1 MTGVAL
7 AGLAAPE
14 VAAAEIV
21 RTDFRML
28 ENVMTESLWDR
39 FREIWVCDTEFVAL
53 PGECPRPV
61 CLVAR
66 EFRSGRVV
74 RLWADEMAS
83 MKAAPFDTGKNSLI
97 VAYYASAEQGV
108 FLANGWP
115 LPERVLDLYAEFRVH
130 TNGKRTIG
138 SNGLIGAM
146 SYFGL
151 KAMDAE
157 DKDSNRS
164 LILRGGPWSAEERNR
179 ILDYCQADVDGT
191 ADLLTKMIPVID
203 LARGVGLR
211 GRYAKALA
219 QMERSGI
226 PIDVPTLDRIKANWA
241 GLQHRMIDD
250 VAATVPVYA
259 DRRFHERSFSHW
271 LAQNGIPWSRHES
284 GRLVL
289 DRKTF
294 REMARL
300 HPGVALLHELREGLS
315 QLRLGEIPVGSD
327 GRNRV
332 LLSPFRSKT
341 GRNQPSNA
349 RFIFGTATWLR
360 SLIVPPPGRFIAY
373 VDWTSQEIGIAAKL
387 ADDSNLLA
395 AYDDDPYLWFA
406 KRVGAVPADATKK
419 SHKAQRDLYKATM
432 LGVGYG
438 MGERSLAMRIGQ
450 PEAKARSLLLQH
462 RETFPAL
469 WSWMNGAV
477 NHALLTGW
485 IVARF
490 GWAYHVGDGPNPRS
504 LQNWPVQSNA
514 AEMMRLAACMLTEAG
529 IDVCCPVHDAFLIEG
544 PADQAEEVIAR
555 TQEIMAEASAI
566 TLDGF
571 RLRSDAKIVMPGE
584 RYHDDRGR
592 EFFERIL
599 RNLEDV

>member
-1 MTGVAL
+1 
-7 AGLAAPE
+7 
-14 VAAAEIV
+14 
-21 RTDFRML
+21 
-28 ENVMTESLWDR
+28 MTESLWSR
-39 FREIWVCDTEFVAL
+39 FRQIWVCDTEFLAP

-74 RLWADEMAS
+74 RLWADDMAS
-83 MKAAPFDTGKNSLI
+83 MRAAPFDVGENSLF
-97 VAYYASAEQGV
+97 VAYFASAELGV

-115 LPERVLDLYAEFRVH
+115 LPKRVLDLYGEFRVH
-130 TNGKRTIG
+130 TNGKPTPAG
-138 SNGLIGAM
+138 KGLIGAM

-151 KAMDAE
+151 TSMGTE

-179 ILDYCQADVDGT
+179 ILDYCEADVDGT
-191 ADLLTKMIPVID
+191 AELLTRMIPVIS

-219 QMERSGI
+219 HMERTGI
-226 PIDVPTLDRIKANWA
+226 PIDVPTLDRIKANWVK
-241 GLQHRMIDD
+241 LQHKMIDD
-250 VAATVPVYA
+250 VAATVPVYV

-271 LAQNGIPWSRHES
+271 LAQNGIPWPCHES

-289 DRKTF
+289 DRETF

-315 QLRLGEIPVGSD
+315 QLRLGEVPVGAD

-332 LLSPFRSKT
+332 LLSPFGSIT

-349 RFIFGTATWLR
+349 RFIFGAATWLR
-360 SLIVPPPGRFIAY
+360 SLIVPPPGRFVAY

-387 ADDSNLLA
+387 ADDANLLA

-406 KRVGAVPADATKK
+406 KRVGAVPADATKE

-450 PEAKARSLLLQH
+450 SEARARMLLLQH

-477 NHALLTGW
+477 NHALLTGR
-485 IVARF
+485 IVAKF
-490 GWAYHVGDGPNPRS
+490 GWTYHVGTDPNPRS

-544 PADQAEEVIAR
+544 PADQAEEIVDR

-592 EFFERIL
+592 EFFERMI
-599 RNLEDV
+599 RNLEDA